1 MHSSNAST
9 LLRIANMFNAG
20 RKTTRESTRS
30 DMASRGRNNEE
41 ANKGK
46 DKHASKT
53 VPESTTFDV

>member
-1 MHSSNAST
+1 
-9 LLRIANMFNAG
+9 MFNAG